1 MQRQTKKKKLKKG
14 RIFGGI
20 FVLLTFIFLCVLAVN
35 KLQSQGTKESTSS
48 NKTAVSSPKSE
59 NKKSDLPEAH
69 QSDWNLIL
77 VNRAHPKEELSPHLT
92 TVAGVQVDSR
102 IAEALEKFLGAAQAI
117 DSSEHL
123 ISAYRSVAYQEQLFN
138 GYVEREMAGA
148 AGSLNNTGQPISRE
162 EAENNVKTYSQPA
175 GSSEH
180 QTGLA
185 VDISTVDA
193 LNQSPKDVVAELR
206 KIAPNYGF
214 ILRFPEGGKSST
226 GVDYEDWHFRYVGID
241 NAKYMAKHNLTLE
254 EYLKLLPQ

>member
-20 FVLLTFIFLCVLAVN
+20 FVLLSFIFLCVLAVN
-35 KLQSQGTKESTSS
+35 KLQSQGTKETTSS
-48 NKTAVSSPKSE
+48 NKSAVSSPKSE

-193 LNQSPKDVVAELR
+193 LNQ
-206 KIAPNYGF
+206 
-214 ILRFPEGGKSST
+214 
-226 GVDYEDWHFRYVGID
+226 
-241 NAKYMAKHNLTLE
+241 
-254 EYLKLLPQ
+254 